1 MVNFRKILEE
11 LSEILS
17 PYNYYLDELPLKD
30 ERGHKLDYLKN
41 IYVTY
46 AIKGA
51 SDGIY
56 KDVNDLEVQIIT
68 DAKNRIKAFELAEE
82 INEKLNRK
90 FLTGAR
96 INKKNAWKVNFIDE
110 ENKEN
115 IVLQYDLNVY

>member
-30 ERGHKLDYLKN
+30 ERGRKLDYLKN

-56 KDVNDLEVQIIT
+56 KNVNDLEVQIIT
-68 DAKNRIKAFELAEE
+68 DAKNKIKAFELAEE
-82 INEKLNRK
+82 INEKHR
-90 FLTGAR
+90 G
-96 INKKNAWKVNFIDE
+96 
-110 ENKEN
+110 
-115 IVLQYDLNVY
+115 

>member
-11 LSEILS
+11 MSEILS

-30 ERGHKLDYLKN
+30 ERGRKLDYLKN

-46 AIKGA
+46 AIKGT

-56 KDVNDLEVQIIT
+56 KNVNDLEVQIIT
-68 DAKNRIKAFELAEE
+68 DAKNKIKAFDLAEE
-82 INEKLNRK
+82 IDKKLNKK

-96 INKKNAWKVNFIDE
+96 INRKNVWKVNFIDE